1 MSVAYI
7 PLESKSGFKSPGFT
21 VDENGNLTIIGALS
35 IGGDFSTTGIF
46 YVNGIQLLDN
56 TDSTVSLGSQIR
68 YSSLTKLGSL
78 EFLNIDGDL
87 VVTQGSTPYI
97 QIINGNTRV
106 NSVNGVGS
114 MDNID
119 VGLKQPAD
127 GNFKSLNV
135 GPGDSQGELS
145 VQGNLIVSGLSNLTG
160 TVTVTG
166 DVGITNLPTE
176 QTHAT
181 RKDYVDARVAA
192 FAIAFG
198 A

>member
-1 MSVAYI
+1 MSVSYV
-7 PLESKSGFKSPGFT
+7 PLESKSGFKSPGFV
-21 VDENGNLTIIGALS
+21 VDEKGNLKIGGALA
-35 IGGDFSTTGIF
+35 IAGDFSTTGIF

-56 TDSTVSLGSQIR
+56 TDSTVALGSQIR

-78 EFLNIDGDL
+78 EYLNVDGDL

-97 QIINGNTRV
+97 NLINGNISIT
-106 NSVNGVGS
+106 SVNGVGAINNV
-114 MDNID
+114 DI
-119 VGLKQPAD
+119 GLRTPAD

-135 GPGDSQGELS
+135 GPGDSNGELS
-145 VQGNLIVSGLSNLTG
+145 VQGFLNVIG
-160 TVTVTG
+160 TATVTG
-166 DVGITNLPTE
+166 DMNITNKPT
-176 QTHAT
+176 TKSHAT

>member
-7 PLESKSGFKSPGFT
+7 PLESKSGFRSPGFR
-21 VDENGNLTIIGALS
+21 VDENGNLTISGALQ
-35 IGGDFSTTGIF
+35 IGSDFSTSGIF
-46 YVNGIQLLDN
+46 RINGIELLDN
-56 TDSTVSLGSQIR
+56 TDSTVALGSAIR
-68 YSSLTKLGSL
+68 YSSLTKLGTL

-97 QIINGNTRV
+97 QIINGNTSI

-114 MDNID
+114 INNID
-119 VGLKQPAD
+119 IGLHIPAD

-135 GPGDSQGELS
+135 GPGDSQGELT
-145 VQGNLIVSGLSNLTG
+145 VQGALVVTGPSTMTGSIAVSGDINIGSVPT
-160 TVTVTG
+160 
-166 DVGITNLPTE
+166 LPTN
-176 QTHAT
+176 AT

>member
-7 PLESKSGFKSPGFT
+7 PLESKSGFKSPGFR
-21 VDENGNLTIIGALS
+21 VDENGNLTISGALQIGA
-35 IGGDFSTTGIF
+35 DFSTSGIF
-46 YVNGIQLLDN
+46 RINGIELLDS
-56 TDSTVSLGSQIR
+56 TDSTVALGSSIR

-78 EFLNIDGDL
+78 EFLNVDGDL
-87 VVTQGSTPYI
+87 IVTQGSTPYI
-97 QIINGNTRV
+97 QIINGNTSI
-106 NSVNGVGS
+106 NSVNGVGAIN
-114 MDNID
+114 NID
-119 VGLKQPAD
+119 IGLGIPAD

-145 VQGNLIVSGLSNLTG
+145 VQGFLNVFGAAA
-160 TVTVTG
+160 VTG
-166 DVGITNLPTE
+166 DISVTNAPTE
-176 QTHAT
+176 QTHVT

>member
-1 MSVAYI
+1 MSVTYI
-7 PLESKSGFKSPGFT
+7 PLESKSGFKSPGFR
-21 VDENGNLTIIGALS
+21 VDESGNLTISGALQ
-35 IGGDFSTTGIF
+35 IGSDFSTSGIF
-46 YVNGIQLLDN
+46 RINGIELLDS
-56 TDSTVSLGSQIR
+56 TDSTVALGSQIR
-68 YSSLTKLGSL
+68 YSSLNRLGTL

-97 QIINGNTRV
+97 QIINGNTSI

-114 MDNID
+114 INNID
-119 VGLKQPAD
+119 IGLHIPAD

-145 VQGNLIVSGLSNLTG
+145 VQGSLIVTG
-160 TVTVTG
+160 PTTITGSATVSG
-166 DVGITNLPTE
+166 DVSIDSLPT
-176 QTHAT
+176 TASHAT
-181 RKDYVDARVAA
+181 RKDYVDARIAA

>member
-7 PLESKSGFKSPGFT
+7 PLESKSGFKSPGFS
-21 VDENGNLTIIGALS
+21 VDENGNLTISGALQ
-35 IGGDFSTTGIF
+35 IGSDFSTSGIF
-46 YVNGIQLLDN
+46 RINGIELLDA
-56 TDSTVSLGSQIR
+56 TDSTVALGSQIKR
-68 YSSLTKLGSL
+68 SSLTQLGSL

-97 QIINGNTRV
+97 QIINGNTSI

-114 MDNID
+114 INNLDI
-119 VGLKQPAD
+119 GLAIPAD
-127 GNFKSLNV
+127 GNFKSVNV

-145 VQGNLIVSGLSNLTG
+145 VQGSLIVTGTSTLTG
-160 TVTVTG
+160 TMSISG
-166 DVGITNLPTE
+166 AIELGALPTST
-176 QTHAT
+176 THAT

>member
-7 PLESKSGFKSPGFT
+7 PLESKSGFKSPGFS
-21 VDENGNLTIIGALS
+21 VDENGNLRIGGALA
-35 IGGDFSTTGIF
+35 IAGDFSTTGIF

-56 TDSTVSLGSQIR
+56 TDSTVALGDQIR
-68 YSSLTKLGSL
+68 YSSLTRVGSL

-97 QIINGNTRV
+97 RIINGNTSI

-119 VGLKQPAD
+119 VGLKIPAD

-166 DVGITNLPTE
+166 DVGISNFPTE